1 MNFYQFSKYW
11 QQVADRSSRR
21 AHFTPQHRYP
31 AENTATKQ
39 FLAINC

>member
-11 QQVADRSSRR
+11 QQVARSSRR
-21 AHFTPQHRYP
+21 ALFTPQHRYP

-39 FLAINC
+39 FFATSY